1 MIVRA
6 TRSRAVS
13 SRQPAYPPHRLR
25 AAAPPLRSEA
35 AARHNQARASR
46 RRTRTCHQRRNGRA
60 GCSLVGSPPRIRRQ
74 RTQEGSGRSRR
85 PDRRRGR
92 SSAWGKCAASSQTLR
107 SPLDSGSGLRDIGP
121 ALAPRRSLPEGSGGA
136 NNRHRRSP
144 RSMRTGPKAG
154 MCRAGR
160 TRSGRCPDHTTRHAS
175 PRRTR
180 TCHRLGSRRAQSSH
194 AGTRAPHSRC
204 RASQSRIGSL
214 PPLRTRHGQSSCSGT
229 VEARR
234 SRTRRPPSQVCRCTC
249 AVARRTSHAGVHC
262 TRGLQRSRMR
272 AARTAVRP
280 TPPHIGTHP
289 YAGHTAHERSSWL
302 SRFAPH
308 NRGRPMATRSCICPC
323 AHRMRRG

>member
-74 RTQEGSGRSRR
+74 RTQEGSGRYRR

-107 SPLDSGSGLRDIGP
+107 SPPDSGSGLRDIGP

-289 YAGHTAHERSSWL
+289 YAGHTAHERSSWP
-302 SRFAPH
+302 SRTAPH
-308 NRGRPMATRSCICPC
+308 NRGRPKATRSCICPC